1 PPPAPG
7 KHIQVGVI
15 GGETE
20 MDRKILEQLRDPL
33 VHLLRNAVDHGLE
46 LPAEREAAGKPAL
59 GTIRLTAAQRGST
72 IEVALEDDGTGLDP
86 AHLRVVAERK
96 GLL

>member
-1 PPPAPG
+1 MTSLGGSG
-7 KHIQVGVI
+7 KQIQLVVV

-46 LPAEREAAGKPAL
+46 LPAEREAAGKRPSVRS
-59 GTIRLTAAQRGST
+59 G
-72 IEVALEDDGTGLDP
+72 
-86 AHLRVVAERK
+86 
-96 GLL
+96 